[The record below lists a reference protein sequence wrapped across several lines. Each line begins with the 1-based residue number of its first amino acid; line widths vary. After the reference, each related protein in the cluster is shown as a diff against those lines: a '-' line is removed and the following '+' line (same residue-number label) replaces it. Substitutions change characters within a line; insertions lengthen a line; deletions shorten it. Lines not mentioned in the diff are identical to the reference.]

1 MTEFSQGP
9 ALWQA
14 IAALIIFVAAYIC
27 ILIEKWDRTYTALG
41 GAILMLLLGVVPI
54 GKALTTYANWPVLLF
69 LVGLFVIA
77 GLFQKTGLI
86 AFAASK
92 IIRVFRLQPFT
103 ILIGLSV
110 LAVVTSALLNALLA
124 IAIIVPI
131 LLKTTKMM
139 KLSPVP
145 FLISVL
151 LSANLGGA
159 ATLMGNWSN
168 RLIGASEHITT
179 GETLLK
185 VGPLVILMLA
195 IVYLAIWFL
204 YGRKMIIP
212 ETYKREVLSLQ
223 PDTYLTEDRAQFIGG
238 CAIAGVTLL
247 AFLLQGILGWQASYI
262 AAGGAVA
269 LIALNYQDFIQLFKK
284 RDYRSFWSG
293 LLETQVLFFLGLFIM
308 VGGLTYAGISG
319 FIAVRGLE
327 LSQGSISFLSMLLLW
342 LTGFG
347 SSVVDYVPY
356 TAAMIP
362 VIEHIGTEMK
372 SFSQASIQ
380 PLWWSIIVGTAIG
393 SGVTLFGS
401 ISSMYAAA
409 LAEQEGG
416 GLNPSNYF
424 MIAGPISLVLF
435 IVATIYFKLFLL

>member
-54 GKALTTYANWPVLLF
+54 GKALTTYANWHVLLF

-103 ILIGLSV
+103 ILIGLSI
-110 LAVVTSALLNALLA
+110 LAAVTSALLSALLA

-179 GETLLK
+179 GEMLLK

-195 IVYLAIWFL
+195 IVYLATWFL

-223 PDTYLTEDRAQFIGG
+223 PNTYLTEDRAQFIGG

-269 LIALNYQDFIQLFKK
+269 LIALIYQDFIQLFKK

-293 LLETQVLFFLGLFIM
+293 LLETQGLFFLGLFIM

-380 PLWWSIIVGTAIG
+380 PLWWSIIIGTAIG

-416 GLNPSNYF
+416 GLNPRNYF

>member
-14 IAALIIFVAAYIC
+14 IAALIIFMAAYVC
-27 ILIEKWDRTYTALG
+27 ILIEKWDRMYTALG
-41 GAILMLLLGVVPI
+41 GAVLMLLLGIVPI
-54 GKALTTYANWPVLLF
+54 GKAFTAYANWEILLF
-69 LVGLFVIA
+69 LISLFVIA

-86 AFAASK
+86 AYSASK

-103 ILIGLSV
+103 ILLCLSM
-110 LAVVTSALLNALLA
+110 LAAVVSALLSSLLA
-124 IAIIVPI
+124 VAVIVP
-131 LLKTTKMM
+131 LLFKTTKMM

-159 ATLMGNWSN
+159 ATLLGNWSN
-168 RLIGASEHITT
+168 RLIGAAEHITT
-179 GETLLK
+179 GEMLIK
-185 VGPLVILMLA
+185 IAPLVIIMLA
-195 IVYLAIWFL
+195 IVYLTMWIL

-223 PDTYLTEDRAQFIGG
+223 PDSYLPENRVMFLGG
-238 CAIAGVTLL
+238 CAISGLTLL
-247 AFLLQGILGWQASYI
+247 AFLFQGILGWHAAYI
-262 AAGGAVA
+262 AAGGAIA
-269 LIALNYQDFIQLFKK
+269 FLALNYEDLIQLVK
-284 RDYRSFWSG
+284 RKDYLSVWNG
-293 LLETQVLFFLGLFIM
+293 ILDTQALFFLGIFIM

-327 LSQGSISFLSMLLLW
+327 ISQGSMSFFSILLLW

-362 VIEHIGTEMK
+362 VIEHVGQDMQSI
-372 SFSQASIQ
+372 SQVTVQ
-380 PLWWSIIVGTAIG
+380 PLWWSLIVGTAIG

-401 ISSMYAAA
+401 LPGMYAAA
-409 LAEQEGG
+409 LSEQEGG
-416 GLNPSNYF
+416 GLNFRNYF

-435 IVATIYFKLFLL
+435 IAATVYFKLFLL

>member
-103 ILIGLSV
+103 ILIGLSL
-110 LAVVTSALLNALLA
+110 LAAVTSALLNTLLA

-179 GETLLK
+179 GEMLLK

-293 LLETQVLFFLGLFIM
+293 LLETQGLFFLGLFIM

-416 GLNPSNYF
+416 GLNPRNYF

>member
-14 IAALIIFVAAYIC
+14 IAALIIFVAAYVC
-27 ILIEKWDRTYTALG
+27 ILIEKWDRMYTALG
-41 GAILMLLLGVVPI
+41 GAALMLLLGIVPV
-54 GKALTTYANWPVLLF
+54 GKALTTYANWHVIIF
-69 LVGLFVIA
+69 LISLFVIA
-77 GLFQKTGLI
+77 SLFQKTGVI

-92 IIRVFRLQPFT
+92 LIRVFRLQPFT
-103 ILIGLSV
+103 ILVSLSI
-110 LAVVTSALLNALLA
+110 LAAVTSALLNALLA

-145 FLISVL
+145 FLISVI
-151 LSANLGGA
+151 LSVNLGGA

-168 RLIGASEHITT
+168 RLIGATEHVTT
-179 GETLLK
+179 GQMLLK

-195 IVYLAIWFL
+195 IVYFTIWFL

-223 PDTYLTEDRAQFIGG
+223 PGAYLAEDRVQFLGG
-238 CAIAGVTLL
+238 CIIAGATLV

-262 AAGGAVA
+262 AAGGAVG
-269 LIALNYQDFIQLFKK
+269 LLALNYNDLVQLFKK
-284 RDYRSFWSG
+284 RDYRSVWSG
-293 LLETQVLFFLGLFIM
+293 VLETQGLFFLGLFIM

-327 LSQGSISFLSMLLLW
+327 LSQGSVSFLSILLLW

-362 VIEHIGTEMK
+362 VIEHLGTELQ

-401 ISSMYAAA
+401 IPNMYAAA
-409 LAEQEGG
+409 LTEQEGG
-416 GLNPSNYF
+416 GLNARNYF
-424 MIAGPISLVLF
+424 MIAGPISLVLC

>member
-14 IAALIIFVAAYIC
+14 IAALIIFVAAYVC
-27 ILIEKWDRTYTALG
+27 ILIEKWDRMYTALG
-41 GAILMLLLGVVPI
+41 GAVLMLLLGIVPI
-54 GKALTTYANWPVLLF
+54 GKALTTYANWHVILF
-69 LVGLFVIA
+69 LISLFVIA

-86 AFAASK
+86 AYSASK

-103 ILIGLSV
+103 ILLCLSV
-110 LAVVTSALLNALLA
+110 LAAVVSALLNSLLA
-124 IAIIVPI
+124 VAVIVPL
-131 LLKTTKMM
+131 LLKTAKMM

-151 LSANLGGA
+151 LSVNLGGA
-159 ATLMGNWSN
+159 AALMGNWSN
-168 RLIGASEHITT
+168 RLIGAAEHITT
-179 GETLLK
+179 GQMLIK
-185 VGPLVILMLA
+185 IAPLVILMLA
-195 IVYLAIWFL
+195 IVYVVMWFL

-223 PDTYLTEDRAQFIGG
+223 PDSYLAENRVMFLGG
-238 CAIAGVTLL
+238 CAISALTLL
-247 AFLLQGILGWQASYI
+247 AFLFQGILGWDAAYI
-262 AAGGAVA
+262 AACGAAA
-269 LIALNYQDFIQLFKK
+269 LLALNYNDLVQLVKR
-284 RDYRSFWSG
+284 RDYRSVWQG
-293 LLETQVLFFLGLFIM
+293 VIETQGLFFLGLFIM
-308 VGGLTYAGISG
+308 VGGLIYTGISG

-327 LSQGSISFLSMLLLW
+327 ISQGSISFLSILLLW

-362 VIEHIGTEMK
+362 VIEHIGQEMQ
-372 SFSQASIQ
+372 SLSQTSIQ
-380 PLWWSIIVGTAIG
+380 PLWWALIVGTAIG

-401 ISSMYAAA
+401 LSNMYAAA
-409 LAEQEGG
+409 LTEQEGG
-416 GLNPSNYF
+416 GLNSRNYF

>member
-27 ILIEKWDRTYTALG
+27 ILIEKWDRMYTALG
-41 GAILMLLLGVVPI
+41 GAILMLLLGIVPI
-54 GKALTTYANWPVLLF
+54 GKALTTYANWHVLLF
-69 LVGLFVIA
+69 LVSLFVIA

-110 LAVVTSALLNALLA
+110 LAAVSSALLNALLA
-124 IAIIVPI
+124 IAVIVPI

-168 RLIGASEHITT
+168 RLIGAAEHITT
-179 GETLLK
+179 GEMLIK
-185 VGPLVILMLA
+185 IGPLVILMLA
-195 IVYLAIWFL
+195 IVYLTMWFL

-223 PDTYLTEDRAQFIGG
+223 PETYLTEDRVQFIGG
-238 CAIAGVTLL
+238 SAIAGATLL

-262 AAGGAVA
+262 AAGGAIA
-269 LIALNYQDFIQLFKK
+269 LIALNYQDLIQLFKK

-293 LLETQVLFFLGLFIM
+293 VLETQGLFVLGLFIM

-327 LSQGSISFLSMLLLW
+327 LSQGSMSFLSMLLLW

-362 VIEHIGTEMK
+362 VVDHIGTEMK

-380 PLWWSIIVGTAIG
+380 PLWWSIIIGTAIG

-416 GLNPSNYF
+416 GLNPRNYF